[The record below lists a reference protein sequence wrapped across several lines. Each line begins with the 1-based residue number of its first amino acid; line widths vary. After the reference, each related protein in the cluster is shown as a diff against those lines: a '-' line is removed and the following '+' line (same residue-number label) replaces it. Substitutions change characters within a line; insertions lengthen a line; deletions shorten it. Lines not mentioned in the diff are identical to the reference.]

1 MKEILK
7 RGAISFS
14 ISATIGLVVN
24 LIIDIIV
31 NAAGNEDF
39 VSISPDTRALF
50 ATPAI
55 AAYVNVL
62 LYGLIGATFAM
73 MTFIFDIDRLG
84 FVIQNILYFLM
95 TGVVLTVITVFV
107 WKLHRYPQAL
117 IPTLTGYGVTFLII
131 GINQYRT
138 LKKDIKDINR
148 ELESE

>member
-1 MKEILK
+1 
-7 RGAISFS
+7 
-14 ISATIGLVVN
+14 
-24 LIIDIIV
+24 
-31 NAAGNEDF
+31 
-39 VSISPDTRALF
+39 
-50 ATPAI
+50 
-55 AAYVNVL
+55 
-62 LYGLIGATFAM
+62 M

-138 LKKDIKDINR
+138 LTKDIKDINR